1 MATTTPHPQR
11 QDSAAYEK
19 ESIEQIERNPQ
30 HPAIIVDEKVH
41 DPGARFAAA
50 KVAGVLDPWSRA
62 SFTIYACALMAFLCS
77 MGNGYDGSLMTAINA
92 MEYYQKQFESGRLG
106 SKTGI
111 IFSIYTVGQMAG
123 SLFAGPICD
132 RFGRRGGMFAGAWGI
147 VIGVAVI
154 ASSHTRAQF
163 IGGRFLLGFGI
174 AIATV
179 GAPTYILECSPPQWR
194 GRLTSLYNTGWF
206 GGSIPAAGICLGTS
220 TIKSNWS
227 WKIPLIIQCVP
238 ASFVI
243 MFVWFLPESPRY
255 MYQNGRKEEAYAFLT
270 KYHGNGDRNNPIVQ
284 LEIDE
289 FDDAIKQN
297 GSDKRWWDYS
307 DLVKTKN
314 ARWRSL
320 MVFLMGLFGQMS
332 GNGLGYF
339 NVDIY
344 KSLGYNTHM
353 QFILNLVNSFVQAI
367 TAWVAV
373 SLTDRMPRRHVL
385 VFGTALCSLMLAA
398 NAGFSAKWATYG
410 ATNKNLN
417 VGRAGAASFF
427 LFNSAYAFTYTPL
440 QSLYPAECLENTARA
455 KGVAMKIFV
464 ISCTS
469 FINLLCTPIALENI
483 GWKYILVFVGWDAF
497 ETVIWYFFAVETQGR
512 TLEELDAIFSA
523 PNPVAASKQKSL
535 AIVDQEQGV
544 VRVVAAK

>member
-1 MATTTPHPQR
+1 
-11 QDSAAYEK
+11 
-19 ESIEQIERNPQ
+19 
-30 HPAIIVDEKVH
+30 
-41 DPGARFAAA
+41 
-50 KVAGVLDPWSRA
+50 
-62 SFTIYACALMAFLCS
+62 
-77 MGNGYDGSLMTAINA
+77 MTAINA
-92 MEYYQKQFESGRLG
+92 MEYYQKQFNSGRLG

-132 RFGRRGGMFAGAWGI
+132 RYGRRGGMFAGAWGI
-147 VIGVAVI
+147 VAGVAVI
-154 ASSHTRAQF
+154 SSAHTKAQF

-206 GGSIPAAGICLGTS
+206 GGSIPAAGITLGTS
-220 TIKSNWS
+220 SIKSNWS
-227 WKIPLIIQCVP
+227 WKIPLIIQAVP
-238 ASFVI
+238 ATLVI
-243 MFVWFLPESPRY
+243 CFVWFLPESPRF
-255 MYQNGRKEEAYAFLT
+255 MYQNGRKEEAYEFLT

-289 FDDAIKQN
+289 FEEAIRLD

-344 KSLGYNTHM
+344 KSLGYSTHM

-367 TAWVAV
+367 TAWIAV
-373 SLTDRMPRRHVL
+373 SLTDRMPRRRVL
-385 VFGTALCSLMLAA
+385 VTGTALCCLMLAA
-398 NAGFSAKWATYG
+398 NAGFSAKWATYT

-455 KGVAMKIFV
+455 KGVSMKIFV

-469 FINLLCTPIALENI
+469 FINLLCTPIALQNI
-483 GWKYILVFVGWDAF
+483 QWRYILVFVGWDAF

-512 TLEELDAIFSA
+512 TLEELDIIFSA
-523 PNPVAASKQKSL
+523 PNPVKASKQRSM
-535 AIVDQEQGV
+535 AIVDQENGV

>member
-1 MATTTPHPQR
+1 MATTTTHPQR
-11 QDSAAYEK
+11 QDSAYDTKEK
-19 ESIEQIERNPQ
+19 DDIEQIERNPQ
-30 HPAIIVDEKVH
+30 HPEIIVDEKVH

-50 KVAGVLDPWSRA
+50 KLAGKLDPWSRA
-62 SFTIYACALMAFLCS
+62 SFTIYACAFMAFMCS

-92 MEYYQKQFESGRLG
+92 MEYYQKQFNSGRLG

-123 SLFAGPICD
+123 SLFAGI
-132 RFGRRGGMFAGAWGI
+132 FGRRGGMFAGAWGI
-147 VIGVAVI
+147 VVGVAVI
-154 ASSHTRAQF
+154 SSSTTRAQF

-174 AIATV
+174 AIATT

-206 GGSIPAAGICLGTS
+206 GGSIPAAGITLGTS

-227 WKIPLIIQCVP
+227 WKIPLK
-238 ASFVI
+238 
-243 MFVWFLPESPRY
+243 SPRF
-255 MYQNGRKEEAYAFLT
+255 MYQNGRKEEAFEFLT
-270 KYHGNGDRNNPIVQ
+270 KVEYIRKPLRSTYHGNGDRNNPIVQ

-289 FDDAIKQN
+289 FEEAIRQD

-353 QFILNLVNSFVQAI
+353 QFILNLVNSLVQAVV
-367 TAWVAV
+367 AWTAV
-373 SLTDRMPRRHVL
+373 SLTDRMPRRKVL
-385 VFGTALCSLMLAA
+385 VTGTALCCLMLAA
-398 NAGFSAKWATYG
+398 NAGFSAKWASYG

-469 FINLLCTPIALENI
+469 FINLLCTPIALQNI
-483 GWKYILVFVGWDAF
+483 QWRFILVFVGWDAF
-497 ETVIWYFFAVETQGR
+497 ETIIWYFFAVETQGR
-512 TLEELDAIFSA
+512 TLEELDIIFSA
-523 PNPVAASKQKSL
+523 PNPVKASKQKSL
-535 AIVDQEQGV
+535 AILDKEHGI

>member
-1 MATTTPHPQR
+1 MATTTTHPQR
-11 QDSAAYEK
+11 QDSTYDTKEK
-19 ESIEQIERNPQ
+19 DSIEQIERHPQ
-30 HPAIIVDEKVH
+30 HPEIIVDEKVH

-50 KVAGVLDPWSRA
+50 KIAGKLDPWSRA

-92 MEYYQKQFESGRLG
+92 MEYYQKQFNSGRLG

-123 SLFAGPICD
+123 
-132 RFGRRGGMFAGAWGI
+132 FGRRGGMFAGAWGI
-147 VIGVAVI
+147 VVGVAVI

-174 AIATV
+174 AIATT

-206 GGSIPAAGICLGTS
+206 GGSIPAAGITLGTS
-220 TIKSNWS
+220 AIKSNWS
-227 WKIPLIIQCVP
+227 WKIPLILQAVP
-238 ASFVI
+238 ASLVI
-243 MFVWFLPESPRY
+243 SFVWFLPESPRFL
-255 MYQNGRKEEAYAFLT
+255 YQNGRKEEAYDFLT

-289 FDDAIKQN
+289 FEEAIRLD

-353 QFILNLVNSFVQAI
+353 QFILNLVNSLVQAV

-373 SLTDRMPRRHVL
+373 SLTDRMPRRKVL
-385 VFGTALCSLMLAA
+385 VTGTALCCLMLAA

-469 FINLLCTPIALENI
+469 FINLLCTPIALQNI
-483 GWKYILVFVGWDAF
+483 QWRFILVFVGWDAF
-497 ETVIWYFFAVETQGR
+497 ETIIWYFFAVETQGR
-512 TLEELDAIFSA
+512 TLEELDVIFSS

-535 AIVDQEQGV
+535 AIVDEEHGV